1 MHPAYAQLIEKAA
14 SSHRQFRS
22 PTDISAADVGRAR
35 LYCYAFRGQ
44 SIGAFHATRAAL
56 EACSPA
62 VGLSAAWRQRA
73 TEVLVDLANQGME
86 PVPDNFR
93 AVIATLYRYHLGIE
107 RVIDSLARDRQASGD
122 PRLAEIEA
130 NFRVAVDDI
139 RNGCG
144 IHVAQDLEAP
154 KQASFVVPNL
164 GIIIVPLVY
173 GDHHSWNLA
182 YLTGQARDVP
192 VHRHH
197 HGVEIHLGYNP
208 THGITIL
215 GKHRAQVDDGY
226 AMPIPP
232 ETYHGWVNT
241 SETPHHVPFIFG
253 SSHHGGW
260 GIFLD
265 VEAQTAPWEETT
277 RLVARDSAP
286 FTQMVWLEREIGRA
300 EQLPSCLR
308 RVLIAHSVTDRQQSG
323 GLELGLLRVNPSG
336 LELPRDEFR
345 IVSIVRGEAVVA
357 IDGIEREVA
366 PHDHF
371 GVPRGML
378 LHLRQKGE
386 KPLVALDALLR
397 RANDLAPRP

>member
-22 PTDISAADVGRAR
+22 PTEIGPEDVGRAR
-35 LYCYAFRGQ
+35 LYSYAFRGQ

-56 EACSPA
+56 EACSH
-62 VGLSAAWRQRA
+62 GGDLSAAWRQRA
-73 TEVLVDLANQGME
+73 IEVLVDLANQGME
-86 PVPDNFR
+86 PVPDDFR
-93 AVIATLYRYHLGIE
+93 AVIGTLYRYHLGIE

-122 PRLAEIEA
+122 SRLVEIQA
-130 NFRVAVDDI
+130 NFRAAIDSI

-197 HGVEIHLGYNP
+197 QGVEIHLGYNP

-215 GKHRAQVDDGY
+215 GKHRADVDDGY

-232 ETYHGWVNT
+232 ETDHGWVNT
-241 SETPHHVPFIFG
+241 SDTPHHVPFIFG
-253 SSHHGGW
+253 SYHHGGW

-265 VEAQTAPWEETT
+265 VEAQKAPWEEIT
-277 RLVARDSAP
+277 RPVPRDSAP
-286 FTQMVWLEREIGRA
+286 FSQMVWLEREIARA
-300 EQLPSCLR
+300 EQMQSCLR
-308 RVLIAHSVTDRQQSG
+308 RVLIAHSVTNRQQSG
-323 GLELGLLRVNPSG
+323 GLELGLLRVNRSG
-336 LELPRDEFR
+336 LELPRDEYR
-345 IVSIVRGEAVVA
+345 IVSIVRGEATVS
-357 IDGIEREVA
+357 IDGIERDVV

-371 GVPRGML
+371 GVPRGMQL
-378 LHLRQKGE
+378 RLRQKSDQ
-386 KPLVALDALLR
+386 PLVALDSLLR
-397 RANDLAPRP
+397 KA